1 MDFFFLI
8 ILLDE
13 DARANKFLRAGFPV
27 LHFAV
32 CRLVKGED
40 GQPLHHEVSVV
51 VILDLAW
58 DMMG

>member
-1 MDFFFLI
+1 MKI
-8 ILLDE
+8 

-51 VILDLAW
+51 VTLDLAW